1 VSSFVALLCCG
12 MSHCVMSHC
21 LVLSRPVVSCRI
33 ALSSPVLSR
42 RIVLFGLVSYCIG
55 YVAMSSAV
63 RSRIVWSHCIVS
75 SSAVESHCAVA

>member
-1 VSSFVALLCCG
+1 MSSFVALLCCG

-55 YVAMSSAV
+55 YVAMASQIPYSL
-63 RSRIVWSHCIVS
+63 
-75 SSAVESHCAVA
+75 VAL